1 MNCVCSQFACCL
13 PALSPSLS
21 LFLPL
26 SPSLSLLLLLPAK
39 TMANESVCCVL
50 RQLCELTSMGSTKK
64 KSIAKHS
71 QVSTLDGKSSGNSSG
86 SVYVSDCCYKHLWQ
100 QYLLYHVFAGRN
112 LLPGIVVQFTRSKS
126 HRFMQRQAASLAQC
140 EILRIR
146 RCCTG

>member
-1 MNCVCSQFACCL
+1 MNCVCSQCACCL
-13 PALSPSLS
+13 PAFSPSLS

-26 SPSLSLLLLLPAK
+26 SPSLSPSAK

-50 RQLCELTSMGSTKK
+50 RQLCELTSMGSTEK

-71 QVSTLDGKSSGNSSG
+71 QASTLDGKSSGNSSG
-86 SVYVSDCCYKHLWQ
+86 SVYDCDCCCYKHLWQ

-112 LLPGIVVQFTRSKS
+112 LLPCIVVQFTRSKS